1 MDRKILLALVMFLL
15 SSNYLLPC
23 TNFLVG
29 KKASADGSTF
39 ITYAADSYFL
49 FGSLHYS
56 QAATYPEGAM
66 REIYEWDSGK
76 YLGQIRQAAQ
86 TYSVIGNM
94 NEHQVCIGETTFG
107 GLHEL
112 VDTTGIIDYG
122 SLMYIAL
129 ERAKTAREAIKIMT
143 GLVAE
148 YGYYSEGESFSIA
161 DPNEVWIL
169 EMVGKGAGSKGAVW
183 VAQRIPDDCVSAH
196 ANQARITQIQFSD
209 KENCIYSPDVVE
221 FARKKGLFKGKD
233 SEFSFSDTYNPLDD
247 VSLRVCEARVW
258 TFFKDINPDMYRYIS
273 YVKGETKERMPL
285 WVKPV
290 IKLSAQNMKDF
301 MRDQYEGTEF
311 DMTEGYGAGPFHSKL
326 RHSPLTYFVDSVEYL
341 HDRPVAT
348 QQTAFSFV
356 GQMRGWLPDY
366 VGGILWF
373 GVDDAASSCYVPV
386 YCSVNKAPWCFS
398 HSNGSLLEYSSSSA
412 FWVFNQVANF
422 AYGKYSFIQPEI
434 KNLQQQWDNYFNES
448 ALQTD
453 KLAINMSEQDAK
465 QMLTEN
471 MIKQAEDLTNAWRK
485 LGEYILVKYLDG
497 NIKAEEN
504 GTFIQNEAKIPPR
517 IIRPGYPVEFSRQMV
532 KEKPHLRVKSKEEM
546 EKRK

>member
-1 MDRKILLALVMFLL
+1 MNKKIVLTFVTFLL
-15 SSNYLLPC
+15 SINCSFPC

-29 KKASADGSTF
+29 KKASTDGSTF

-49 FGSLHYS
+49 FGSLRHS
-56 QAATYPEGAM
+56 PAATYPEGAM
-66 REIYEWDSGK
+66 RDIYEWDTGK
-76 YLGQIRQAAQ
+76 YLGKIKQARQ
-86 TYSVIGNM
+86 TFNVIGNM

-122 SLMYIAL
+122 SLIYIAL

-143 GLVAE
+143 DLVAE
-148 YGYYSEGESFSIA
+148 YGYCSEGESFSIA

-196 ANQARITQIQFSD
+196 ANQARITQIPFSD
-209 KENCIYSPDVVE
+209 KENCMYSPDVVK
-221 FARKKGLFKGKD
+221 FARSKGFFKGKD

-247 VSLRVCEARVW
+247 VALRVCEARVW
-258 TFFKDINPDMYRYIS
+258 TFFKAINPEMYHCIS

-290 IKLSAQNMKDF
+290 VKLSAQNMKDF
-301 MRDQYEGTEF
+301 MRDQFEGTEF
-311 DMTEGYGAGPFHSKL
+311 DMTQGYGAGPFHTKL
-326 RHSPLTYFVDSVEYL
+326 RHSPLTYLVDSVEYL

-348 QQTAFSFV
+348 QQTGFSFV
-356 GQMRGWLPDY
+356 GQMRSWLPNY
-366 VGGILWF
+366 IGGILWF

-386 YCSVNKAPWCFS
+386 YCCTDRVPWCFS
-398 HSNGSLLEYSSSSA
+398 HDNGSLLEYSSSSA

-422 AYGKYSFIQPEI
+422 AYGKYAFMQPEI
-434 KNLQQQWDNYFNES
+434 KKVQQHWDSYFNE
-448 ALQTD
+448 LVPKTD
-453 KLAINMSEQDAK
+453 AMTVNLSEYDAK
-465 QMLTEN
+465 KIITEGVN
-471 MIKQAEDLTNAWRK
+471 KQSEDLTAAWCA

-497 NIKAEEN
+497 NVKAEEN
-504 GTFIQNEAKIPPR
+504 GKFVQNEAKIPPR
-517 IIRPGYPVEFSRQMV
+517 IIRPGYPVEFLREMV
-532 KEKPHLRVKSKEEM
+532 KEKPDLRVKSKEELD
-546 EKRK
+546 KRK